1 MSQDI
6 LELVSIVVSPMLP
19 QLFAIMVL
27 FILIVS
33 VKLYS
38 FNKE

>member
-19 QLFAIMVL
+19 RLFAIVVL

-33 VKLYS
+33 VKHS
-38 FNKE
+38 FKE